1 MSNASIDSTPDHGFH
16 YGNPALDC
24 DRAQMS
30 ALCRQLA
37 TVVSITGVLD
47 DSNLG
52 RAAQYATRYVLCE
65 KPFVLDLSDVA
76 VCSDSAV
83 ALMYAID
90 DASYA
95 AGVEWAVVAS
105 PAVLQVLSH
114 YGDPADFHTVDSVP
128 DALHHFADATAARR
142 RLLPILTK
150 SA

>member
-1 MSNASIDSTPDHGFH
+1 MTDLTASRIKGFR
-16 YGNPALDC
+16 YGNPAQAC
-24 DRAQMS
+24 DLAQMS

-37 TVVSITGVLD
+37 TIVTISGELD

-52 RAAQYATRYVLCE
+52 RATDYATRYVLCE
-65 KPFVLDLSDVA
+65 KPFVLDLSDVEA
-76 VCSDSAV
+76 CTDSTIAM
-83 ALMYAID
+83 LYAID

-105 PAVLQVLSH
+105 PAVLEVMSH
-114 YGDPADFHTVDSVP
+114 YGDPADFHTIDSVP
-128 DALHHFADATAARR
+128 DALHHFADEISARR